1 MKRQD
6 KTLCPAVNPHP
17 KPLPHEEGGASKLP
31 HGSLA
36 LPVGEGAGRMGG
48 TIVKRFNGIVISR
61 IYPASSGIAR
71 CFSGGRQVSLIWQYA
86 LILSVILLAASCRRG
101 AVEALPSQAPTP
113 TELVGGAA
121 TFAPIVTVTH
131 AATPITAIT
140 PTTDLCPSND
150 TTSAAQYDIDTTID
164 ADNRTATVTMHA
176 TYRNDTGQ
184 PLRQIVFN
192 VEPNRKPNA
201 FALNSFEAE
210 TADALDKYTLTG
222 PRLEALLKTPLEP
235 NCRITF
241 TLRFLVRLN
250 AIPEG
255 YVNGKNGYFG
265 FSVRQIN
272 FGEWM
277 PEIAP
282 FVDGSWVTPK
292 SWPLGEYTVSRVA
305 DFNVQVTVHGAD
317 PDKLEV
323 VAPGEASRSSAGTWQ
338 FKLINGRSFPLSI
351 SSALTKISATS
362 DDGVQIDLYYFANG
376 QPAKAPDGTPIS
388 GPQHALDTARAA
400 VNRYSKLFGAS
411 PYKRL
416 VVIEGDF
423 PDGMEFSGMVFVGH
437 QWFLTYDGKPDSWLT
452 LITAHEISHQWWYA
466 LVSNDQGEAPFLDE
480 GLAVYS
486 EVLYLEDRYP
496 ALIPWWWTFRV
507 KMYQPL
513 GFADGTVYDFQ
524 NARLY
529 INAVYLRGATMLQ
542 EIREAIGDEA
552 FIKWLQTYA
561 ANNTGKIAALTDFW
575 QAMSP
580 DDYART
586 AVIRAKYLRQPDPL
600 HLMAQAT
607 GPATAAPTGS
617 ANGTR
622 RATASATVPTMAAT
636 DPCCG

>member
-1 MKRQD
+1 M
-6 KTLCPAVNPHP
+6 
-17 KPLPHEEGGASKLP
+17 
-31 HGSLA
+31 
-36 LPVGEGAGRMGG
+36 GE
-48 TIVKRFNGIVISR
+48 TT
-61 IYPASSGIAR
+61 
-71 CFSGGRQVSLIWQYA
+71 IWQYA
-86 LILSVILLAASCRRG
+86 LIFVVIVLAASCRRG

-113 TELVGGAA
+113 TELIGGS
-121 TFAPIVTVTH
+121 TFAPIVTVTPI
-131 AATPITAIT
+131 ATSGTTAAIT
-140 PTTDLCPSND
+140 PTVDPCPANV

-164 ADNRTATVTMHA
+164 TDNRTATVTMRV

-184 PLRQIVFN
+184 PLKQIVFN

-201 FALNSFEAE
+201 FTLNGFEAD
-210 TADALDKYTLTG
+210 TADVLDKYTLTG
-222 PRLEALLKTPLEP
+222 PRLEALFKTPLEP
-235 NCRITF
+235 NCLVTF
-241 TLRFLVRLN
+241 TMRFLVRLN

-265 FSVRQIN
+265 FSTRQIN

-277 PEIAP
+277 PEVAP
-282 FVDGSWVTPK
+282 FINGSWITPK

-323 VAPGEASRSSAGTWQ
+323 VAPGEANRLSAGTWQ
-338 FKLINGRSFPLSI
+338 FKLVNGRSFPLSV

-376 QPAKAPDGTPIS
+376 QPAKAPDGTAIN

-400 VNRYSKLFGAS
+400 VNRYSKLFGLS

-437 QWFLTYDGKPDSWLT
+437 QWFLAYDGKPDSWLT

-480 GLAVYS
+480 GLALYS

-496 ALIPWWWTFRV
+496 ALVPWWWTFRV
-507 KMYQPL
+507 KNYQPA
-513 GFADGTVYDFQ
+513 GNVDGKIYDFQ

-529 INAVYLRGATMLQ
+529 INAVYLRGASMLQ
-542 EIREAIGDEA
+542 DIREAIGDEA
-552 FIKWLQTYA
+552 FIKWLQAYA
-561 ANNTGKIAALTDFW
+561 VNNTGTVAHLTDFW

-580 DDYART
+580 DDYAKTAAIRT
-586 AVIRAKYLRQPDPL
+586 KYLHLPDPL
-600 HLMAQAT
+600 HLIPAT
-607 GPATAAPTGS
+607 GPATAAPTAT

-622 RATASATVPTMAAT
+622 RPTASPSIPTMAAT